1 MDAVKALNA
10 FLLLFFFLLFFPFS
24 FSSSLLFFFF
34 LPTVAMYLAASFV
47 IKRWLH
53 F

>member
-10 FLLLFFFLLFFPFS
+10 FLLLFFFFFFSILFLFFPP
-24 FSSSLLFFFF
+24 LLFF

-47 IKRWLH
+47 IKRRLH